1 MVVLSV
7 LEGDFGLLLQLGEL
21 VEVLEDQVLHAL
33 LVDFDLYLVLL
44 VEVLQLALLVA
55 QLRLLVL

>member
-44 VEVLQLALLVA
+44 VQVLQLALLVA

>member
-1 MVVLSV
+1 MVVFSV
-7 LEGDFGLLLQLGEL
+7 LEGDFGLFLQLGEL

-44 VEVLQLALLVA
+44 VEVLQLALLIA

>member
-44 VEVLQLALLVA
+44 VQVLQLALLVT

>member
-1 MVVLSV
+1 MVVLGV

-21 VEVLEDQVLHAL
+21 VKVLEDQVLHAL

-44 VEVLQLALLVA
+44 VEVLQLALLVT